1 MSRGFEPQKTYG
13 AIGGNV
19 PNVGFAGLQF
29 SPTELY
35 NLSENITTNINTI
48 IKSWKNLEQALK
60 TLGTEK
66 DNQGLRDKV

>member
-1 MSRGFEPQKTYG
+1 MSRFEPQKNYG
-13 AIGGNV
+13 SIGNSV

-35 NLSENITTNINTI
+35 NLSENITTNINTVI
-48 IKSWKNLEQALK
+48 RSWRNLEQALRSI
-60 TLGTEK
+60 GTEK